1 MEKRGNNG
9 VSSRDR
15 NLIRVMEKLRLIGE
29 YGVGEDGDGEN
40 VRGCEFG
47 DVCLLFLF
55 IFR

>member
-9 VSSRDR
+9 VSYKDR

-29 YGVGEDGDGEN
+29 HRVGDGDGEN

>member
-9 VSSRDR
+9 VSYRDR

-29 YGVGEDGDGEN
+29 HGVGDGDGEN

>member
-15 NLIRVMEKLRLIGE
+15 NLIRVMEKLRFIGE
-29 YGVGEDGDGEN
+29 HGVGEDGEN